1 MQYKQGRCMR
11 NGRLQNEEYVADLIA
26 LEKLPEHSGEAS
38 CKGVVRH
45 VAAAAASIERK
56 CILCV

>member
-1 MQYKQGRCMR
+1 MR
-11 NGRLQNEEYVADLIA
+11 NVRLQNEEYVADLIA